1 MGKFRPC
8 PRGLE
13 DSCPIPRELCLEEY
27 ERTGQWQCEKLLA
40 EFEWFV
46 FGEEDDPDWPWSR
59 FGGHPTEVE
68 G

>member
-1 MGKFRPC
+1 MGKFRLC

-13 DSCPIPRELCLEEY
+13 DSCPIPRELCLEAY
-27 ERTGQWQCEKLLA
+27 HRTGQWQCEKLLA

-46 FGEEDDPDWPWSR
+46 FEEDPDWPWSK

>member
-1 MGKFRPC
+1 M
-8 PRGLE
+8 E
-13 DSCPIPRELCLEEY
+13 AY
-27 ERTGQWQCEKLLA
+27 HRTGQWQCEKLLA

-46 FGEEDDPDWPWSR
+46 FEEDPDWPWSK